1 MLRYKEFQEEL
12 QPNFNSFNKQVRK
25 LTLSP
30 SAGIVP
36 EDTRCIPVLH
46 LSELS
51 AFCWSRSQTDSVM
64 RKFRLNIRKL
74 ISNEDGDV
82 YETVSKK
89 KKKSHCMKLYPFYR
103 VYLISFNS
111 SNLGIMHFHVV
122 VAQWRQR
129 NVQKRVMHLRLV
141 SFCQSKHF
149 ALTWYQAQ

>member
-1 MLRYKEFQEEL
+1 MKFILRIPFADYSEIRVKLNDNITMLRYKEFQEEL
-12 QPNFNSFNKQVRK
+12 HPNFNSFNKQVRK

-111 SNLGIMHFHVV
+111 SNLGNFLWIWF
-122 VAQWRQR
+122 
-129 NVQKRVMHLRLV
+129 
-141 SFCQSKHF
+141 
-149 ALTWYQAQ
+149 